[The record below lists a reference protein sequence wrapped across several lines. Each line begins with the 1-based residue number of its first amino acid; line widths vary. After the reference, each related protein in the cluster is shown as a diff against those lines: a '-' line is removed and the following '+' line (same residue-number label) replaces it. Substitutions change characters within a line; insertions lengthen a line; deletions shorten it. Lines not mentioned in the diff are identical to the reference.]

1 MVDVSK
7 LIRPGVV
14 VVFAAAIIVE
24 VLAIKGTGDALSLN
38 GTWLGERRD
47 GLVAESSRVSRP
59 AVVASGVLSDI
70 LLGWTL
76 LSTRPTVNLI
86 SNVPSSCTHTTNPVP
101 PSLSGPLYRLSFS
114 IVKQFPTVTM
124 DGSDDGIGSKIHK
137 RLLEYEHFTAR
148 YGRWN
153 CPK

>member
-24 VLAIKGTGDALSLN
+24 VLARKGTGDALKLN

-47 GLVAESSRVSRP
+47 GLVAESSSRVSRR

-70 LLGWTL
+70 LL
-76 LSTRPTVNLI
+76 
-86 SNVPSSCTHTTNPVP
+86 
-101 PSLSGPLYRLSFS
+101 
-114 IVKQFPTVTM
+114 
-124 DGSDDGIGSKIHK
+124 
-137 RLLEYEHFTAR
+137 
-148 YGRWN
+148 
-153 CPK
+153 